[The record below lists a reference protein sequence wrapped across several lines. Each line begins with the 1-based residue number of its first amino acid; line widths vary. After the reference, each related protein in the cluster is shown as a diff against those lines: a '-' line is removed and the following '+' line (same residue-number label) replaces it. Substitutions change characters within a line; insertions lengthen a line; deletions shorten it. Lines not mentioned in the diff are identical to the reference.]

1 MKFYRKQSEASNT
14 KFSTWEQ
21 AVKWLRQQ
29 PPYRELV
36 TSAYYDDP
44 LLNAAE
50 RYRNS
55 KEWEAIRS
63 LLPDIKQ
70 TALDVG
76 AGRGIASY
84 ALAHEGFQVSALEP
98 DASELVG
105 ASAIRSLAKMQN
117 LPITVTQ
124 EFSEQLPF
132 PDKKFDLVFARAV
145 LHHLTDMRSACREF
159 FRVLKPGGRFI
170 AVREHVISRPEDLEL
185 FLNIHPLH
193 HLYGGENAFLLEDYI
208 TPISEAGLEIQ
219 QVLSPLE
226 SPINFAPHTLQT
238 LKKEIAKKATKN
250 LPFARDIVRFGL
262 GIPPVWSITE
272 YLLGKV
278 DHRPGRHYSFIAN
291 RPE

>member
-1 MKFYRKQSEASNT
+1 M
-14 KFSTWEQ
+14 
-21 AVKWLRQQ
+21 RQQ
-29 PPYRELV
+29 PSYRDLV
-36 TSAYYDDP
+36 TAAYYDDP
-44 LLNAAE
+44 LVDAAE

-55 KEWEAIRS
+55 NEWETIRS
-63 LLPDIKQ
+63 LLPNVKH

-105 ASAIRSLAKMQN
+105 ASAIRSLAKMQD
-117 LPITVTQ
+117 LPITVAQ

-145 LHHLTDMRSACREF
+145 LHHLTDMHSACREF
-159 FRVLKPGGRFI
+159 FRVLKPGGKFI

-219 QVLSPLE
+219 QVISPLE

>member
-1 MKFYRKQSEASNT
+1 MKVYRKQSEASNT
-14 KFSTWEQ
+14 KFLTWEQ

-29 PPYRELV
+29 SSYRELV

-117 LPITVTQ
+117 LPITVIQ

-219 QVLSPLE
+219 QVISPLE

-238 LKKEIAKKATKN
+238 L
-250 LPFARDIVRFGL
+250 
-262 GIPPVWSITE
+262 
-272 YLLGKV
+272 
-278 DHRPGRHYSFIAN
+278 
-291 RPE
+291 